1 MNLKVNINI
10 KLIPSDLSEI
20 LVTYIENG
28 EYTLEALKQTILDYL
43 DCISLEEF
51 SIDEESLN
59 KLISEI
65 KNYMNNLFN
74 FDDCN

>member
-1 MNLKVNINI
+1 MNLKVNIE
-10 KLIPSDLSEI
+10 LTPGDLSGI

-28 EYTLEALKQTILDYL
+28 EYTLEALKQAILDYL
-43 DCISLEEF
+43 DCISLESF

-65 KNYMNNLFN
+65 KNCINNLFN

>member
-1 MNLKVNINI
+1 MNLKVNIE
-10 KLIPSDLSEI
+10 LTPGDLSEL

-28 EYTLEALKQTILDYL
+28 EYTLEALKQAILDYL
-43 DCISLEEF
+43 DCISLELY

-65 KNYMNNLFN
+65 KNRVNNLFN
-74 FDDCN
+74 FNDCN

>member
-1 MNLKVNINI
+1 MNLKVNIE
-10 KLIPSDLSEI
+10 LTPGDLSEL

-28 EYTLEALKQTILDYL
+28 EYTLEALKQAILDYL
-43 DCISLEEF
+43 DIIPLESY

-65 KNYMNNLFN
+65 KNRVNNLFN

>member
-1 MNLKVNINI
+1 MNLKVNIE
-10 KLIPSDLSEI
+10 LTPGDLSEI

-43 DCISLEEF
+43 DCISLEAS

-59 KLISEI
+59 ELISEI

>member
-1 MNLKVNINI
+1 MNLKVNIE
-10 KLIPSDLSEI
+10 LTPGDLSEL

-28 EYTLEALKQTILDYL
+28 EYTLEALKQAILDYL
-43 DCISLEEF
+43 DIIPLQSY

-59 KLISEI
+59 KLIPEI
-65 KNYMNNLFN
+65 KNRVNNLFN

>member
-1 MNLKVNINI
+1 MNLKVNIE
-10 KLIPSDLSEI
+10 LTPGDLSEL

-28 EYTLEALKQTILDYL
+28 EYTLEALKQAILDYL
-43 DCISLEEF
+43 DCISLELS

-59 KLISEI
+59 KIISDI
-65 KNYMNNLFN
+65 KNSVNNLFN

>member
-1 MNLKVNINI
+1 MNLKVNIE
-10 KLIPSDLSEI
+10 LTPGDLSEL

-28 EYTLEALKQTILDYL
+28 EYTLEALKQAILDYL
-43 DCISLEEF
+43 DCISLELS

-65 KNYMNNLFN
+65 KNRVNNLFN
-74 FDDCN
+74 FNDCN

>member
-1 MNLKVNINI
+1 MNLKVNIE
-10 KLIPSDLSEI
+10 LTPGDLSEL

-28 EYTLEALKQTILDYL
+28 EYTLEALKQAILDYL
-43 DCISLEEF
+43 DCISLELY

-65 KNYMNNLFN
+65 KNSVNNLFN
-74 FDDCN
+74 FNDCN

>member
-1 MNLKVNINI
+1 MNLKVNIE
-10 KLIPSDLSEI
+10 LTPGDLSEL

-28 EYTLEALKQTILDYL
+28 EYTLEALKQAILDYL
-43 DCISLEEF
+43 DCISLEPS

-65 KNYMNNLFN
+65 KNRVNNLFN

>member
-1 MNLKVNINI
+1 MNLKVNI

-28 EYTLEALKQTILDYL
+28 EYTLEALKQA
-43 DCISLEEF
+43 SLEAS

-65 KNYMNNLFN
+65 KNYINNLFN

>member
-1 MNLKVNINI
+1 MNLKVNIE
-10 KLIPSDLSEI
+10 LTPGDLSEL

-43 DCISLEEF
+43 DCISLEAS

-59 KLISEI
+59 ELISEI

>member
-10 KLIPSDLSEI
+10 KLVPRDLSEI

>member
-1 MNLKVNINI
+1 MNLKVNIE
-10 KLIPSDLSEI
+10 LTPGDLSEL

-28 EYTLEALKQTILDYL
+28 EYTLEALKQAILDYL
-43 DCISLEEF
+43 DCISLEAS

-59 KLISEI
+59 KLVPEI
-65 KNYMNNLFN
+65 KNRVNNLFN

>member
-1 MNLKVNINI
+1 MNLKVNI

>member
-1 MNLKVNINI
+1 MNLKVNIE
-10 KLIPSDLSEI
+10 LTPGDLSEL

-28 EYTLEALKQTILDYL
+28 EYTLEALKQAILDYL
-43 DCISLEEF
+43 DITPLELS

-65 KNYMNNLFN
+65 KNRVNNLFN
-74 FDDCN
+74 FNDCN